1 MINFTDIEKIK
12 RFSKGISDS
21 EEEKYVW
28 SLFSG
33 KERDPEF
40 KQYIQNEFNEYFD
53 NYKGEEYNLSF
64 LIDRIHHNINL
75 KDSKKKQ
82 PFIRKIYKCYSLTAA
97 VLLIPLFI
105 VGILWRNNISLESQK
120 EFVTNEIV
128 APRGARINFSLP
140 DGTTG
145 WLNSGSSIKY
155 EIPFC
160 HNREVF
166 LKGEAQFD
174 VVHDKKYPFELF
186 TGEAKVKV
194 WGTKFNVN
202 SYPEEHSVEVV
213 LAEGKVEFLLPEFSK
228 SVIMKPNERLIY
240 KNGAIHINVTKA
252 SKYMAWSEGKLV
264 FRGDSMEEVVKRISR
279 WYNVDVVLMDN
290 SLKSYRIQG
299 TFQDDP
305 LKEVLTVLSMTSP
318 IRYQIVDRKILK
330 DGTFQKKKVL
340 FYKN

>member
-1 MINFTDIEKIK
+1 MINSTDIEKIK
-12 RFSKGISDS
+12 RFSKGISDAK
-21 EEEKYVW
+21 EEKYVW
-28 SLFSG
+28 ALFSG
-33 KERDPEF
+33 KEGDPEF

-53 NYKGEEYNLSF
+53 NYKGKEYHLSF
-64 LIDRIHHNINL
+64 LIDRIHHNLNL
-75 KDSKKKQ
+75 RESQKKR
-82 PFIRKIYKCYSLTAA
+82 PFIRKIYKCYSLAAA
-97 VLLIPLFI
+97 VLLIPLI
-105 VGILWRNNISLESQK
+105 IAGIFWQNNFSSE
-120 EFVTNEIV
+120 EHEGFVTNELV
-128 APRGARINFSLP
+128 APMGARISFSLP

-145 WLNSGSSIKY
+145 WLNSGSSLKY
-155 EIPFC
+155 QIPFC
-160 HNREVF
+160 QNREVS
-166 LKGEAQFD
+166 LKGEARFD
-174 VVHDKKYPFELF
+174 VVHDNIHPFELSAGD
-186 TGEAKVKV
+186 TKVKV

-213 LAEGKVEFLLPEFSK
+213 LAEGKVEFLVPEFSK

-264 FRGDSMEEVVKRISR
+264 FRGDSMEEVVRRISR

-290 SLKSYRIQG
+290 TLKSYRIQG

-340 FYKN
+340 LYKN